1 MHGLVAAGRTS
12 RALLASQ
19 VPVKQSPGAEGL
31 PSPRRGRGTGPARSH
46 LSLRR
51 IGRGVL
57 IKEVSSFICV

>member
-31 PSPRRGRGTGPARSH
+31 PSPRRGRGTGRAAVALFPPADRAW
-46 LSLRR
+46 RPD
-51 IGRGVL
+51 
-57 IKEVSSFICV
+57 